1 MCLLWMLTNLLV
13 LMMRSLLYHRGSR
26 TRKWSFIWSGFFSFR
41 AACVKSQA
49 LALACMFANCT
60 CKMEKHGPREI
71 LLFNLLYTLFHL
83 ENPEDLQEDSE
94 IPAWGKML
102 LDPVEGPRIKA
113 SLLNFLQLQS
123 SLEVFQENLYPVQEN
138 LHLLTYLYDLN
149 PKFVR

>member
-1 MCLLWMLTNLLV
+1 M
-13 LMMRSLLYHRGSR
+13 
-26 TRKWSFIWSGFFSFR
+26 
-41 AACVKSQA
+41 KSQA

-94 IPAWGKML
+94 IQAWGKML
-102 LDPVEGPRIKA
+102 LDPVEGPRIKVG
-113 SLLNFLQLQS
+113 LLNFLQLQS

>member
-1 MCLLWMLTNLLV
+1 MRIVCVYYECLQICWYWWWEIYYTIADLEQGSGVSSDQIFSLLGLAWNHRLLLWHVCLRIVLV
-13 LMMRSLLYHRGSR
+13 
-26 TRKWSFIWSGFFSFR
+26 
-41 AACVKSQA
+41 
-49 LALACMFANCT
+49 
-60 CKMEKHGPREI
+60 
-71 LLFNLLYTLFHL
+71 FNLLYTLFHL

-94 IPAWGKML
+94 IQAWGKML
-102 LDPVEGPRIKA
+102 LDPVEGPRIKV